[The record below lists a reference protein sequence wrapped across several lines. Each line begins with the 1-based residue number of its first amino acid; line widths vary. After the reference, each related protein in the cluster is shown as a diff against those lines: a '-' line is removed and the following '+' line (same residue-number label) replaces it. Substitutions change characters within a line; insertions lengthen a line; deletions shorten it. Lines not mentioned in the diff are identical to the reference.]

1 MALRPMLRCYAASS
15 KPKASASKKT
25 VHASEQLRADVA
37 LARQQWRE
45 RQDVLARRRLFFI
58 DETGAATNMVR
69 RYGRAPRGE
78 RVKGYAPNGHWKT
91 TTFIAAL
98 TAQGFVAPL
107 VIDCPITGAI
117 FVQYVR
123 QFLVPELAPGDIVI
137 LDNLSSHK
145 SAEAAQLIKACGAE
159 LLFLPPYSPDL
170 NPIKM
175 AFAKLKGS
183 LRSAA
188 ERTRET
194 LWQKI
199 GKLIDQFSQDECQN
213 YIRHAAYAS
222 S

>member
-1 MALRPMLRCYAASS
+1 M
-15 KPKASASKKT
+15 
-25 VHASEQLRADVA
+25 A
-37 LARQQWRE
+37 LARQEWRE
-45 RQDVLARRRLFFI
+45 RQGLLARRRLFFI
-58 DETGAATNMVR
+58 DETGTATNMVR

-91 TTFIAAL
+91 TTFVAAL
-98 TAQGFVAPL
+98 TAEGFVAPL
-107 VIDCPITGAI
+107 VIDCPMNRAI

-145 SAEAAQLIKACGAE
+145 SVEAVQLIEACGAE

-170 NPIKM
+170 NPIEM
-175 AFAKLKGS
+175 AFAKLKGL
-183 LRSAA
+183 LRIAA
-188 ERTRET
+188 ERTHEN

-199 GKLIDQFSQDECQN
+199 GNLIGQFSHDECAN
-213 YIRHAAYAS
+213 YIRHAGYAS

>member
-1 MALRPMLRCYAASS
+1 
-15 KPKASASKKT
+15 
-25 VHASEQLRADVA
+25 VHASEQRRPDVA
-37 LARQQWRE
+37 LARQSWRE
-45 RQDVLARRRLFFI
+45 RQGELSRGRLFFI

-91 TTFIAAL
+91 TTFVAAL
-98 TAQGFVAPL
+98 TATGFVAPL
-107 VIDCPITGAI
+107 VIDCPMNQAI

-123 QFLVPELAPGDIVI
+123 QFLVPELIKGDIVI

-145 SAEAAQLIKACGAE
+145 SAQATQLIQACGAE

-170 NPIKM
+170 NPIEM
-175 AFAKLKGS
+175 AFAKLKTH
-183 LRSAA
+183 LRTAA

-194 LWQKI
+194 LWQRI
-199 GKLIDQFSQDECQN
+199 GYIIDEFSPNECSN
-213 YIRHAAYAS
+213 YIRHAGYAS